1 MSHAAASKSK
11 SLKRLPAVLP
21 ARFYPFACFVS
32 FRDTW
37 MWIFRVY
44 PPHGLLSSNLSLQP
58 RQNKHRCYPTKPPSS
73 DRARR
78 WLFASYRKCLS
89 YRYLPARNGPKHDSP
104 AAIGL
109 GDGPRQMI
117 WTAAERRWR
126 LETLTERNGH
136 CAGNFCPCRPRLF
149 PFPHVTRTTVRPGE
163 RGAHPHRP
171 FVVELPVDL
180 PRRLRTA
187 KGDLRVTV
195 SSAGGRHGRPHRRQ
209 RGRPM

>member
-1 MSHAAASKSK
+1 MSYAAASKSK

-21 ARFYPFACFVS
+21 ARFYPFACFCFVS
-32 FRDTW
+32 GHMDVDLQSLPLT
-37 MWIFRVY
+37 RVARFEFNFAA
-44 PPHGLLSSNLSLQP
+44 PAAW
-58 RQNKHRCYPTKPPSS
+58 NKHRCYPTKPPSS

-78 WLFASYRKCLS
+78 WLFASYRNV
-89 YRYLPARNGPKHDSP
+89 YRIDTCPQGIDSP

-136 CAGNFCPCRPRLF
+136 CAGNFCPCCPRLF
-149 PFPHVTRTTVRPGE
+149 PFPHVTRTTVRPGK

-171 FVVELPVDL
+171 FVWLSYLSTCHD
-180 PRRLRTA
+180 
-187 KGDLRVTV
+187 D
-195 SSAGGRHGRPHRRQ
+195 
-209 RGRPM
+209 